1 MEEEVNERKQF
12 IDEMSKIGI
21 SRKMKEEIEGE
32 ITDKLR
38 EMKLLRRD
46 REKQIE
52 ILEKI
57 KDKNPSDSL
66 GDNYVWSLTAII
78 NQYTSTYIIFIKSL
92 LLFFP
97 LYVCIFL
104 QIDVV
109 EIVEGNYGV
118 TQQINFDL
126 PLKLISWRGSFL
138 KLSVHQMK

>member
-126 PLKLISWRGSFL
+126 PLKLISWRGSSL